1 MSFGGFLENSTGGG
15 GARIVADI
23 PFRNSNINNHHNMPS
38 SALAQP
44 RLVTPPL
51 TKSMFNS
58 SPGLSLGLQQPN
70 IDGQADMA
78 RMAENF
84 ETNVGRRSREEDHES
99 RSGSDNMDGASGDD
113 QDATDKPPRKKR
125 YHRHTPQQ
133 IQELE
138 ALFKECPH
146 PDEKQ
151 RMELSRRL
159 CLETRQVK
167 FWFQNRRTQMKTQL
181 ERHENSLLRQ
191 ENDKLRAEN
200 MSIRDAMRNPI
211 CSNCGGPTIIGEI
224 SLEEQHLR
232 IENARLKDELDR
244 VCALAGKFL
253 GRPISS
259 LANSVGPPLPN
270 SSLELGVGS
279 NGFGGLSTVAT
290 TLPLGPD
297 FGVGI
302 SGGLPLVPPARS
314 SAGVTG
320 LDRSIER
327 SMFLELALTAMDE
340 LVKLAQTDEPLWV
353 RSLEGGREILNH
365 EEYMRSFTP
374 CIGLKQNGFVT
385 EASRETGMVIINSLA
400 LVETLMDSNRWAEMF
415 PCMIAI
421 TSTTDVISSGMGGTR
436 NGALQLMH
444 AELQVLSPL
453 VPVREVNFLRF
464 CKQHAEGVWAV
475 VDVSV
480 DSIRETSGAPTF
492 VNCRRLPSGCVVQDM
507 PNGYSKVTWVEHA
520 EYDES
525 QVHQLYRP
533 LLSSG
538 MGFGAQRWIATLQR
552 QCECL
557 AILMS
562 SSVSSR
568 DHTAAITASGRRSML
583 KLAQRMTDNFCA
595 GVCAST
601 VHKWNKLNAG
611 NVDEDVR
618 VMTRKSVDDPGEPPG
633 IVLSAATSVW
643 LPVSPQRLFDFL
655 RDERLRSEWD
665 ILSNGGPMQE
675 MAHIAKGQ
683 DHGNCVSLLRASAMN
698 PNQSSMLILQET
710 CIDAAG
716 SLVVYAPVDIPAMH
730 VVMNGGDS
738 AYVALLPSGFAIV
751 PDGPGT
757 RGPSSN
763 ANNSNSNANNGGG
776 GGGGPGPHRVSG
788 SLLTVAFQ
796 ILVNSLPTA
805 KLTVESVETV
815 NNLISCTV
823 QKIKAA
829 LHCES

>member
-1 MSFGGFLENSTGGG
+1 MSFGGFLDNSSDEGFG

-23 PFRNSNINNHHNMPS
+23 PYSNNNMTTGVVE
-38 SALAQP
+38 QP
-44 RLVTPPL
+44 RFMSASLP
-51 TKSMFNS
+51 KNIFN
-58 SPGLSLGLQQPN
+58 SPGLSLALQQD
-70 IDGQADMA
+70 IDYQGNHGNKLML
-78 RMAENF
+78 ENF
-84 ETNVGRRSREEDHES
+84 EGSGGRRSREEEHEIS
-99 RSGSDNMDGASGDD
+99 RSGSYNLDGASGDD
-113 QDATDKPPRKKR
+113 QDAADKPPRKKR
-125 YHRHTPQQ
+125 YQRHTPQQ

-151 RMELSRRL
+151 RLELSRRL

-200 MSIRDAMRNPI
+200 MSIRNATRNPM
-211 CSNCGGPTIIGEI
+211 CTNCGGPAIIGDI

-232 IENARLKDELDR
+232 VENARLKEELDR

-253 GRPISS
+253 GRPIWTV
-259 LANSVGPPLPN
+259 ATSVAPPLPN
-270 SSLELGVGS
+270 SR
-279 NGFGGLSTVAT
+279 LST
-290 TLPLGPD
+290 TLPLGFD
-297 FGVGI
+297 FGAA
-302 SGGLPLVPPARS
+302 VPPNKPTTV
-314 SAGVTG
+314 VTG
-320 LDRSIER
+320 VNKSVER
-327 SMFLELALTAMDE
+327 SMFLELALAAMDE
-340 LVKLAQTDEPLWV
+340 LVMMARTDEPLWI
-353 RSLEGGREILNH
+353 RNLEGGREMLNQD
-365 EEYMRSFTP
+365 EYSRTFTP
-374 CIGLKQNGFVT
+374 CVATKSNGFVT
-385 EASRETGMVIINSLA
+385 EASRVSGVVIINSLA
-400 LVETLMDSNRWAEMF
+400 LVETLMDSNRWSEMF
-415 PCMIAI
+415 PCMIAR
-421 TSTTDVISSGMGGTR
+421 TSTTDVIYSGVGGTR

-475 VDVSV
+475 VDVSN
-480 DSIRETSGAPTF
+480 DTILETSGAPSY

-507 PNGYSKVTWVEHA
+507 PNGYSMVTWVEHA

-538 MGFGAQRWIATLQR
+538 MAFGAQRWVATLQR

-562 SSVSSR
+562 STVPTQG
-568 DHTAAITASGRRSML
+568 HTGITAGGRRSML

-601 VHKWNKLNAG
+601 VHKWNKLNVG
-611 NVDEDVR
+611 HVDEDVR
-618 VMTRKSVDDPGEPPG
+618 VITRKSVDDPGEPPG

-643 LPVSPQRLFDFL
+643 LPVSNKKLFDFL
-655 RDERLRSEWD
+655 RDERSRNEWD

-683 DHGNCVSLLRASAMN
+683 DHDNCVSLLRASAMHS
-698 PNQSSMLILQET
+698 NQSSMLILQET

-738 AYVALLPSGFAIV
+738 AYVTLLPSGFAIV
-751 PDGPGT
+751 TDDPPGSNGDADGNDSGDFSPKTG
-757 RGPSSN
+757 
-763 ANNSNSNANNGGG
+763 
-776 GGGGPGPHRVSG
+776 G

-805 KLTVESVETV
+805 KITVESVETV
-815 NNLISCTV
+815 NNLISSTV
-823 QKIKAA
+823 QKIKVA
-829 LHCES
+829 LQCES

>member
-1 MSFGGFLENSTGGG
+1 MSFGGFLDSSSGSGGGG
-15 GARIVADI
+15 GAERFVTDI
-23 PFRNSNINNHHNMPS
+23 SYNTNTKSMPTGAIS
-38 SALAQP
+38 QP
-44 RLVTPPL
+44 RLVTHPPN
-51 TKSMFNS
+51 KSLFN
-58 SPGLSLGLQQPN
+58 SPGLSLALQPN
-70 IDGQADMA
+70 SDGHIEIPRMID
-78 RMAENF
+78 NF
-84 ETNVGRRSREEDHES
+84 EGNISLGRRSREEEHEMS
-99 RSGSDNMDGASGDD
+99 RSGSDNMDGVSGDD

-151 RMELSRRL
+151 RLELSRRL

-191 ENDKLRAEN
+191 ENDKLQAEN

-211 CSNCGGPTIIGEI
+211 CTNCGGPAVIGEI
-224 SLEEQHLR
+224 SIEEQHLR

-244 VCALAGKFL
+244 VCALADKFL
-253 GRPISS
+253 GRPVSS
-259 LANSVGPPLPN
+259 LASSMASPMPN

-279 NGFGGLSTVAT
+279 NGFGGLSSTAAVR

-297 FGVGI
+297 FGTGI
-302 SGGLPLVPPARS
+302 STTVLAVAPQSRTNL
-314 SAGVTG
+314 TG
-320 LDRSIER
+320 LDRSVER
-327 SMFLELALTAMDE
+327 SMFLELALAAMDE
-340 LVKLAQTDEPLWV
+340 LVQMARTDEPLWI
-353 RSLEGGREILNH
+353 RSVEGGKEMLNQ
-365 EEYMRSFTP
+365 EEYLGTFTP
-374 CIGLKQNGFVT
+374 CTGLKPNGFVT
-385 EASRETGMVIINSLA
+385 EASRETGVVIINSLA

-415 PCMIAI
+415 PCLIAR

-436 NGALQLMH
+436 NGALQLMYG
-444 AELQVLSPL
+444 ELQVLSPL

-475 VDVSV
+475 VDVSI
-480 DSIRETSGAPTF
+480 DSIRENSGSPAF

-525 QVHQLYRP
+525 QVHQLYRH
-533 LLSSG
+533 LVGSS
-538 MGFGAQRWIATLQR
+538 MGFGAQRWVATLQR

-562 SSVSSR
+562 SNVSSR
-568 DHTAAITASGRRSML
+568 DHAGITPSGRRSML

-601 VHKWNKLNAG
+601 VHKWNKLNVG

-675 MAHIAKGQ
+675 MARIAKGQ
-683 DHGNCVSLLRASAMN
+683 DHGNCVSLLRANAMN
-698 PNQSSMLILQET
+698 SNQSSMLILQET

-751 PDGPGT
+751 PDGHGS
-757 RGPSSN
+757 RGPTPTHN
-763 ANNSNSNANNGGG
+763 GAANGG
-776 GGGGPGPHRVSG
+776 PPRASG

-796 ILVNSLPTA
+796 ILVNTLPTA

-829 LHCES
+829 VQCES

>member
-1 MSFGGFLENSTGGG
+1 MSFGGFLETKQSGGG
-15 GARIVADI
+15 GGRIVVSDI
-23 PFRNSNINNHHNMPS
+23 PYNSNNGSNHSNDIMPS
-38 SALAQP
+38 GAISLP
-44 RLVTPPL
+44 RLATPTL

-58 SPGLSLGLQQPN
+58 PGLSLALQSD
-70 IDGQADMA
+70 IDGQGDMN
-78 RMAENF
+78 RLMPENF
-84 ETNVGRRSREEDHES
+84 EQNGLRRSREEEHES
-99 RSGSDNMDGASGDD
+99 RSGSDNMDGGSGDD
-113 QDATDKPPRKKR
+113 FDAADNPPRKKR

-138 ALFKECPH
+138 SLFKECPH

-151 RMELSRRL
+151 RLELSRRL
-159 CLETRQVK
+159 NLETRQVK

-200 MSIRDAMRNPI
+200 MSMREAMRNPI
-211 CSNCGGPTIIGEI
+211 CSNCGGPAMIGEI

-253 GRPISS
+253 GRPVSS
-259 LANSVGPPLPN
+259 LTSSIGPPMPN

-279 NGFGGLSTVAT
+279 NGFGQGLSTVPST
-290 TLPLGPD
+290 MPD

-302 SGGLPLVPPARS
+302 SSPLAMVSPS
-314 SAGVTG
+314 STRPTTTALVTPSG
-320 LDRSIER
+320 FDNRSIER
-327 SMFLELALTAMDE
+327 SIVLELALAAMDE
-340 LVKLAQTDEPLWV
+340 LVKMAQTGEPLWI

-365 EEYMRSFTP
+365 EEYTRTITP
-374 CIGLKQNGFVT
+374 CIGLRPNGFVT
-385 EASRETGMVIINSLA
+385 EASRQTGMVIINSLA
-400 LVETLMDSNRWAEMF
+400 LVETLMDSNRWSEMF
-415 PCMIAI
+415 PCMIAR
-421 TSTTDVISSGMGGTR
+421 TSTAEVISNGINGTR

-464 CKQHAEGVWAV
+464 CKQHAEGLWAV
-475 VDVSV
+475 VDVSI
-480 DSIRETSGAPTF
+480 DTIRETSGAPTF

-525 QVHQLYRP
+525 QIHQLFRP

-538 MGFGAQRWIATLQR
+538 MGFGAQRWVTTLQR

-562 SSVSSR
+562 SAAPSREHSAISSG
-568 DHTAAITASGRRSML
+568 GRRSML
-583 KLAQRMTDNFCA
+583 KLAHRMTNNFCS

-611 NVDEDVR
+611 NVGEDVR

-643 LPVSPQRLFDFL
+643 LPVSSQRLFDFL

-683 DHGNCVSLLRASAMN
+683 DHANCVSLLRASAIN
-698 PNQSSMLILQET
+698 ANQSSMLILQET
-710 CIDAAG
+710 CTDASG

-751 PDGPGT
+751 PDGSGEEQ
-757 RGPSSN
+757 
-763 ANNSNSNANNGGG
+763 GGASQQ
-776 GGGGPGPHRVSG
+776 RAASG
-788 SLLTVAFQ
+788 CLLTVAFQ

-823 QKIKAA
+823 QKIKSA

>member
-1 MSFGGFLENSTGGG
+1 MSFGGFLEKKQGGG

-23 PFRNSNINNHHNMPS
+23 AYNNGSNHNNSISNDRMPS
-38 SALAQP
+38 SAISQP
-44 RLVTPPL
+44 RLATPTL
-51 TKSMFNS
+51 AKSMFNS
-58 SPGLSLGLQQPN
+58 PGLSLALQSD
-70 IDGQADMA
+70 IDGQEDVN
-78 RMAENF
+78 RLMAESF
-84 ETNVGRRSREEDHES
+84 EGNGLRRNREEEHES
-99 RSGSDNMDGASGDD
+99 RSGSDNMDGGSGDD
-113 QDATDKPPRKKR
+113 FDAADNPPRKKR

-151 RMELSRRL
+151 RLELSKRL
-159 CLETRQVK
+159 NLETRQVK

-200 MSIRDAMRNPI
+200 MSMREAMRNPI
-211 CSNCGGPTIIGEI
+211 CSNCGGPAMIGEI

-253 GRPISS
+253 GRPVSS
-259 LANSVGPPLPN
+259 LASSIGPPLPN

-279 NGFGGLSTVAT
+279 NGFGGLNTVPS

-302 SGGLPLVPPARS
+302 SSSLGMVSPPSRPTTVVS
-314 SAGVTG
+314 TG
-320 LDRSIER
+320 FDRSVER
-327 SMFLELALTAMDE
+327 SIFLELALAAMDE
-340 LVKLAQTDEPLWV
+340 LVKMAQTGEPLWI

-365 EEYMRSFTP
+365 EEYTRTMTP
-374 CIGLKQNGFVT
+374 CIGLKPSGFVS

-400 LVETLMDSNRWAEMF
+400 LVETLMDSNRWLEMF
-415 PCMIAI
+415 PCVIAR
-421 TSTTDVISSGMGGTR
+421 TSTTEVISSGINGTR

-475 VDVSV
+475 VDVSIET
-480 DSIRETSGAPTF
+480 IRETSGAPTF

-520 EYDES
+520 EYEES

-538 MGFGAQRWIATLQR
+538 MGFGAQRWVATLQR

-562 SSVSSR
+562 SAVPSR
-568 DHTAAITASGRRSML
+568 EHSAISGGGRRSML
-583 KLAQRMTDNFCA
+583 KLAQRMTNNFCA

-611 NVDEDVR
+611 NVGEDVR

-655 RDERLRSEWD
+655 RDDRLRSEWD

-683 DHGNCVSLLRASAMN
+683 DHANSVSLLRASAMN
-698 PNQSSMLILQET
+698 ANQSSMLILQET
-710 CIDAAG
+710 CTDASG

-751 PDGPGT
+751 PDGPG
-757 RGPSSN
+757 SSEDQ
-763 ANNSNSNANNGGG
+763 GGASQQ
-776 GGGGPGPHRVSG
+776 RVSG

>member
-1 MSFGGFLENSTGGG
+1 MSFGSFHENGSPGGG

-23 PFRNSNINNHHNMPS
+23 PYSSHYMPTG
-38 SALAQP
+38 AVAQP
-44 RLVTPPL
+44 RLLSPSI
-51 TKSMFNS
+51 TKSMFT
-58 SPGLSLGLQQPN
+58 SPGLSLALQQPN
-70 IDGQADMA
+70 IDGQGDVA
-78 RMAENF
+78 RLGANSEPSA
-84 ETNVGRRSREEDHES
+84 GRRSREEEHES
-99 RSGSDNMDGASGDD
+99 RSGSDNIDGASGDD
-113 QDATDKPPRKKR
+113 QEAADNPPRKKR

-138 ALFKECPH
+138 AMFRECPH

-151 RMELSRRL
+151 RLELSKRL

-181 ERHENSLLRQ
+181 ERHENTLLRH

-200 MSIRDAMRNPI
+200 LSIRDAMRNPI
-211 CSNCGGPTIIGEI
+211 CSNCGGPVIIGEI
-224 SLEEQHLR
+224 PFEEQHLR

-244 VCALAGKFL
+244 VCTLAGKFL
-253 GRPISS
+253 GRPVSS
-259 LANSVGPPLPN
+259 LTSFTGPSLPN

-279 NGFGGLSTVAT
+279 NGFGGLGTVAT
-290 TLPLGPD
+290 TLPLAPD
-297 FGVGI
+297 FGGGI
-302 SGGLPLVPPARS
+302 SRALPVVTQGRTATT
-314 SAGVTG
+314 GVTG
-320 LDRSIER
+320 LDRSLER
-327 SMFLELALTAMDE
+327 PMLLELALAAMDE
-340 LVKLAQTDEPLWV
+340 LIRMAQTDEPLWIGG
-353 RSLEGGREILNH
+353 LEDGREVLNH
-365 EEYMRSFTP
+365 EEYLRTFTP
-374 CIGLKQNGFVT
+374 CIGMKPNGFVT

-400 LVETLMDSNRWAEMF
+400 LVETMMDSNRWAEMF
-415 PCMIAI
+415 PCLIAR
-421 TSTTDVISSGMGGTR
+421 TSTTDVISTGMAGTR
-436 NGALQLMH
+436 NGSLQLMH

-453 VPVREVNFLRF
+453 VPVRQVNFLRF
-464 CKQHAEGVWAV
+464 CKQRAEGVWAV
-475 VDVSV
+475 VDVSI
-480 DSIRETSGAPTF
+480 DTIWEASGTPTF
-492 VNCRRLPSGCVVQDM
+492 MSCRRLPSGCVVQDM

-520 EYDES
+520 EYDET
-525 QVHQLYRP
+525 QIHQMYRP
-533 LLSSG
+533 LISSG
-538 MGFGAQRWIATLQR
+538 MGFGAQRWVATLQR

-562 SSVSSR
+562 SAIHDR
-568 DHTAAITASGRRSML
+568 DHTAITTSGRRSML
-583 KLAQRMTDNFCA
+583 KLAQRMTDNFCTGA
-595 GVCAST
+595 SAST
-601 VHKWNKLNAG
+601 VHKWSKLNAG

-665 ILSNGGPMQE
+665 ILSNGGPMQG

-698 PNQSSMLILQET
+698 ANQSSMLILQET
-710 CIDAAG
+710 CTDAAG

-751 PDGPGT
+751 PDRADSRVSPTSTGRT
-757 RGPSSN
+757 DVARG
-763 ANNSNSNANNGGG
+763 AAAACG
-776 GGGGPGPHRVSG
+776 GPHRGGG

-829 LHCES
+829 LQCQG